1 MYLTRNNFL
10 SKNASQKY
18 FPDYGP
24 KKFTSTFSYFPFSTI
39 KITKNKF
46 KIKEK
51 VLKFKENEEHCLS
64 LIDLGILYD
73 IRQKEKKY
81 KNYKLNESS
90 FKSKKSIKN
99 NKGKNYIESLINKK
113 DEKNSCYTVNSV
125 DLKSRNYF
133 PLINRIK
140 RKTNTINLLK
150 NNFKNNLKLNEM
162 IFDNKNDQKFQARNS
177 LLYKDKFKYSS
188 YNSENKKNV
197 LSSFNSIS
205 SSIID
210 KSDYDQTNSKL
221 LLTELINSNKSSK
234 SIISNKNYDLNN
246 RLTINNYFSFKS
258 NKNGQNSNKR
268 RIINIKRNF
277 KKSKSYFSS
286 TNIMYPNNLISNKLM
301 QKVIPNRTL
310 SSFKSPIILKNNLN
324 IRNEPFINKNKT
336 NLFLTSNKEVIP
348 PNVDSNDSSSISKSK
363 ASSNRNI
370 LKLNTSTNELSK
382 KFKMENSHSL
392 KKRKKKF
399 RAIIKNKIEDLEKEY
414 KKDIEENN
422 YNSMINKMVIKYMIK
437 KCKKTLNLA
446 DEKVNHEI
454 YTMMSRFKTD
464 ELYKN
469 LGGDLPDIFSLI
481 IKIRNQILIN
491 EKNKKNKKVN
501 PHDIIKN
508 LDIIYSLIEKNN
520 YLRNKIDK
528 FIGLSLENKNN

>member
-90 FKSKKSIKN
+90 FKSNKNISN
-99 NKGKNYIESLINKK
+99 NKGKNNIESLINKK
-113 DEKNSCYTVNSV
+113 DEKKSCYTVNSV

-150 NNFKNNLKLNEM
+150 NNIKNNLKLNEM
-162 IFDNKNDQKFQARNS
+162 TFENKNDQKFQARSS
-177 LLYKDKFKYSS
+177 LIYKDKFKYSS
-188 YNSENKKNV
+188 YNNENKKNV
-197 LSSFNSIS
+197 LSSFKSIS

-234 SIISNKNYDLNN
+234 SNISNINFDYN
-246 RLTINNYFSFKS
+246 NNYFSFKS
-258 NKNGQNSNKR
+258 NKNGQYSNKR
-268 RIINIKRNF
+268 RIINLKRNF

-286 TNIMYPNNLISNKLM
+286 ANIMYPKNLISNKLM
-301 QKVIPNRTL
+301 QKDIPNRTL

-336 NLFLTSNKEVIP
+336 NLFLTSNKEVIS
-348 PNVDSNDSSSISKSK
+348 PNEDSNDSSSISKSK
-363 ASSNRNI
+363 ASSKANI
-370 LKLNTSTNELSK
+370 LKLSTSTNELSK

-414 KKDIEENN
+414 KKDMEKNN

-437 KCKKTLNLA
+437 KCKKTLNVA

-520 YLRNKIDK
+520 YLRKKIDK